1 MTLFLLK
8 AIRFYFCKFLIETK
22 EIYSHWSFGGVYKVL
37 HLHRTVTRD
46 LTNKQVASIVPV
58 RRVGGSLIFAENS
71 FPEKRIFPTNTIT
84 VRNYFSQTGYGKFRC
99 CKNNYFVVH
108 STSANCLASLSW
120 NSCIYIYT
128 PKFCFSLSSSSSH
141 VQTQKNRHTH
151 TQKTLKLE
159 ERQLLE

>member
-8 AIRFYFCKFLIETK
+8 AIRFYFCKLLIETK
-22 EIYSHWSFGGVYKVL
+22 EIYSHWSFGDVYKVL

-46 LTNKQVASIVPV
+46 LTNKQAASIVPV

-99 CKNNYFVVH
+99 CQNNYFVVH
-108 STSANCLASLSW
+108 STSANCSASLSW

-128 PKFCFSLSSSSSH
+128 QPSFASLSLLLLH
-141 VQTQKNRHTH
+141 TYTRRKRENRE
-151 TQKTLKLE
+151 KKF
-159 ERQLLE
+159 